1 MMIDIDELDDK
12 FSIEGELGFAELE
25 ENMAFITIS
34 NKYADADICLY
45 GAHVT
50 NFKPHKTM
58 PVLWMSPE
66 SNFVEDKPIRG
77 GIPVCFPWF
86 GPHKTEPAKPQHGFG
101 RLLHWNVRE
110 TASLPTGETRVSLQL
125 CSSEKTKTYWDF
137 DFCAELTVIVG
148 KTLTAILKVTNTSA
162 LTFEYTCALHSYY
175 HISSIEEI
183 AIEGLQN
190 TRYFNQLDGGDYIQ
204 ETPLLQIKQA
214 ETRHYY
220 DTESDCIIHD
230 PLFGR
235 RIRVAKSGSKVTT
248 VWNPGEETC
257 CKIDDIPEDGFH
269 AFVCIEAVN
278 AFNNVIKLAP
288 GESHETS
295 AIIGLAE

>member
-1 MMIDIDELDDK
+1 MIYDIDELDDK
-12 FSIEGELGFAELE
+12 FSIEGEVGFAELE

-45 GAHVT
+45 GAHIT

-58 PVLWMSPE
+58 PVLWLSTE
-66 SNFVEDKPIRG
+66 SNFEEGKPIRG

-86 GPHKTEPAKPQHGFG
+86 GPHQTDSAKPQHGFG
-101 RLLHWNVRE
+101 RLMYWNVQE

-125 CSSEKTKTYWDF
+125 CSSEKTKAFWKH

-148 KTLTAILKVTNTSA
+148 KTLVATLNVTNTSA
-162 LTFEYTCALHSYY
+162 LPFQYTCALHSYY

-190 TRYFNQLDGGDYIQ
+190 TRYFNQLDGGDYLQ
-204 ETPLLQIKQA
+204 ETQTLEIKHA

-220 DTESDCIIHD
+220 DTETDCIIHD
-230 PLFGR
+230 ALFGR
-235 RIRVAKSGSKVTT
+235 RIRVSKAGSKVTT

-257 CKIDDIPEDGFH
+257 TKIDDIPDEGFH
-269 AFVCIEAVN
+269 SFVCIEAVN
-278 AFNNVIKLAP
+278 AFNDVIKLAP

-295 AIIGLAE
+295 AIIGLA

>member
-1 MMIDIDELDDK
+1 MILNIDELDDK
-12 FSIEGELGFAELE
+12 FSIEGELGIAELE

-34 NKYADADICLY
+34 NKFADADICLY
-45 GAHVT
+45 GGHIT

-58 PVLWMSPE
+58 PVLWMSPDSKYE
-66 SNFVEDKPIRG
+66 EGRPIRG

-86 GPHKTEPAKPQHGFG
+86 GPHKTDSAKPQHGFV
-101 RLLHWNVRE
+101 RLMYWNLQE
-110 TASLPTGETRVSLQL
+110 TAPLPTGETLIRLQL
-125 CSSEKTKTYWDF
+125 CSSEKTKAYWNF

-148 KTLTAILKVTNTSA
+148 KTLTVTLKVTNISA
-162 LTFEYTCALHSYY
+162 LPFEYTCALHSYY

-183 AIEGLQN
+183 AVEGLQN
-190 TRYFNQLDGGDYIQ
+190 TRYFNQLDGGDYIH
-204 ETPLLQIKQA
+204 ETPGLEIKQA

-220 DTESDCIIHD
+220 DTEADCIIHD

-235 RIRVAKSGSKVTT
+235 RIMVSKSGSKVTT

-257 CKIDDIPEDGFH
+257 RKIDDIPDDGFH
-269 AFVCIEAVN
+269 SFICIEAVN